1 MFIKKFFEDK
11 RKAIILFYTFVFLF
25 FAIPYAIH
33 LVKLASVATAIS
45 LRENEQEK
53 RFEKLITGVRKEFEK
68 AYPNDKFVFEDLY
81 KIRKATIYTD
91 TTVLFFIY
99 SNNLTEKKLDLDYAK
114 CLGQEANSEA
124 TKNIADRKF
133 EIALTKLELEY
144 GDLVSNLVSKIGRQK
159 FFNQYN
165 LDYCSKYYESKNTYD
180 FNPNTIPELRR
191 LLEDYTFN
199 QQIIIDNNKNID
211 QIYEAELNKHKIG
224 LKPQEQKLLE
234 KYLSDSNPIIDDY
247 ERFNFT
253 SDRLGNFDYT
263 IPAKVI
269 DEEIIIDAINK
280 INDEHFKNYSLKNG
294 DMPYANCF
302 GSANYGPSKIKI
314 NGGYGDVLITV
325 KNLKNVVIRH
335 VYVAS
340 NKSFT
345 LRVPNGKYQVFFY
358 YGVGWNPKRIMPKT
372 TCDKII
378 GGFINNEF
386 TNKDPEIVELFYSGI
401 EYTLR
406 VQTNGNF
413 QTESCSKDE
422 AF

>member
-1 MFIKKFFEDK
+1 MGIKDLYTNK

-33 LVKLASVATAIS
+33 LVKLASVATTIS
-45 LRENEQEK
+45 LRESEQEK
-53 RFEKLITGVRKEFEK
+53 RFDKLITDVRKEFEK

-91 TTVLFFIY
+91 TTVSFFIY
-99 SNNLTEKKLDLDYAK
+99 SNTLTEKKLDLDYAK
-114 CLGQEANSEA
+114 CLGQKASSEA
-124 TKNIADRKF
+124 TKNIADRKL
-133 EIALTKLELEY
+133 EIALNKLELEY
-144 GDLVSNLVSKIGRQK
+144 GDLVSNLVSKIDRQK
-159 FFNQYN
+159 FFNQYS
-165 LDYCSKYYESKNTYD
+165 LDYCSNYYENNNTYD

-191 LLEDYTFN
+191 LLDDYTFN
-199 QQIIIDNNKNID
+199 QQLIIDNNKNIN
-211 QIYEAELNKHKIG
+211 QIYEDELNKHKVG
-224 LKPQEQKLLE
+224 LSPQEQKLLE
-234 KYLSDSNPIIDDY
+234 KYLSDSNPIIEDY
-247 ERFNFT
+247 ERFNFS

-269 DEEIIIDAINK
+269 DLEKIIDAINK
-280 INDEHFKNYSLKNG
+280 INDEHYKNYSLKNG
-294 DMPYANCF
+294 DMPYANCY

-314 NGGYGDVLITV
+314 NAGYGDVLITV

-345 LRVPNGKYQVFFY
+345 LKLPNGKYQVFFY
-358 YGVGWNPKRIMPKT
+358 YGDGWNPKRIMPKT
-372 TCDKII
+372 TCDKLI

-386 TNKDPEIVELFYSGI
+386 TNKDPEIVELYYSGI

-413 QTESCSKDE
+413 HTESCSKDE

>member
-1 MFIKKFFEDK
+1 MSK
-11 RKAIILFYTFVFLF
+11 RKIIILLYTSVFLF

-33 LVKLASVATAIS
+33 LVKLASLATSIS

-91 TTVLFFIY
+91 TTVSFFIY

-114 CLGQEANSEA
+114 CLGQKANSEA

-144 GDLVSNLVSKIGRQK
+144 GDLVSNLVSKIDRQK

-165 LDYCSKYYESKNTYD
+165 LDYCSRYYESNNTYD
-180 FNPNTIPELRR
+180 FNPNTISELRR
-191 LLEDYTFN
+191 LLEDYTNN
-199 QQIIIDNNKNID
+199 QEIIRDNNKNIN
-211 QIYEAELNKHKIG
+211 QIYEDKLKKHKVG
-224 LKPQEQKLLE
+224 LSLQEQKLLE
-234 KYLSDSNPIIDDY
+234 KYLYDSNPIIDDY

-280 INDEHFKNYSLKNG
+280 INDEHYKNHSLKNG
-294 DMPYANCF
+294 DMPYSYCY
-302 GSANYGPSKIKI
+302 GSVNYGPSKIKI
-314 NGGYGDVLITV
+314 NAGVGDVLITV
-325 KNLKNVVIRH
+325 KNLKNVVVRH

-340 NKSFT
+340 NKSFI
-345 LRVPNGKYQVFFY
+345 LRLPNGSYQVYFY
-358 YGVGWNPKRIMPKT
+358 YGNGWNPKRIMPKT
-372 TCDKII
+372 ICGNLI
-378 GGFINNEF
+378 GGFVNNEI
-386 TNKDPEIVELFYSGI
+386 TDKDPERVHLFYSSI

-406 VQTNGNF
+406 VKTNGNF
-413 QTESCSKDE
+413 KTEECSKDE